1 MLKTAIYVDAENIKM
16 CGGYGMRYDVLVGL
30 ANNTNS
36 VMLRAN
42 CYLAEDHERTQRDP
56 DYRQKVY
63 SYHNI
68 LRQCGFKIIKKYVRR
83 FKDEDGNITTKANA
97 DMDLAIDALLQARNL
112 DRIILLTGDG
122 DFLRL
127 IIALQNMGCRVEV
140 IGFHNVSKELRE
152 VADSYIS
159 GFLVPGLL
167 PIVGSSTATTAI
179 SGNAGR
185 WPISIRTGA
194 LAFSVTIGCRT
205 MCSNRKRS
213 FSTSPNQPWP
223 PIISFRNPI
232 GSLNFGWWRI
242 QPTTTAPRPGTSGSS
257 RKGDRHANQQTT
269 CCLPVI
275 SVPPRRRWPSMTLQL
290 TGLTAAATDLPE
302 CRLSRL

>member
-1 MLKTAIYVDAENIKM
+1 METFQRLDSSMLKTAIYVDAENIKM
-16 CGGYGMRYDVLVGL
+16 SGGYGMRYDVLVGL
-30 ANNTNS
+30 ANSKNS

-56 DYRQKVY
+56 EYRQKVY
-63 SYHNI
+63 AYHNI
-68 LRQCGFKIIKKYVRR
+68 LRNCGFKIIKKYVRR

-127 IIALQNMGCRVEV
+127 IVALQNTGCRVEV

-167 PIVGSSTATTAI
+167 PI
-179 SGNAGR
+179 
-185 WPISIRTGA
+185 
-194 LAFSVTIGCRT
+194 
-205 MCSNRKRS
+205 
-213 FSTSPNQPWP
+213 
-223 PIISFRNPI
+223 
-232 GSLNFGWWRI
+232 
-242 QPTTTAPRPGTSGSS
+242 SGSHGEN
-257 RKGDRHANQQTT
+257 GDQWQRGTVANFNQDRGFGFFRYYRLQD
-269 CCLPVI
+269 
-275 SVPPRRRWPSMTLQL
+275 SVLQSETVFFHLSKSTLGSDHFFQEPHRIFEFRVVENP
-290 TGLTAAATDLPE
+290 ANNNRSEACDI
-302 CRLSRL
+302 RLIKEG

>member
-16 CGGYGMRYDVLVGL
+16 SGGYGMRYDVLVGL
-30 ANNTNS
+30 ANNPNS

-42 CYLAEDHERTQRDP
+42 CYLAEDLERTQRDP

-63 SYHNI
+63 SDHNI

-167 PIVGSSTATTAI
+167 PIIGANAGATTATGG
-179 SGNAGR
+179 SAVP
-185 WPISIRTGA
+185 WPISIRTGV
-194 LAFSVTIGCRT
+194 LAFFATIAYRKIS
-205 MCSNRKRS
+205 SNRKRF
-213 FSTSPNQPWP
+213 FST
-223 PIISFRNPI
+223 
-232 GSLNFGWWRI
+232 
-242 QPTTTAPRPGTSGSS
+242 
-257 RKGDRHANQQTT
+257 
-269 CCLPVI
+269 C
-275 SVPPRRRWPSMTLQL
+275 PSQH
-290 TGLTAAATDLPE
+290 
-302 CRLSRL
+302 